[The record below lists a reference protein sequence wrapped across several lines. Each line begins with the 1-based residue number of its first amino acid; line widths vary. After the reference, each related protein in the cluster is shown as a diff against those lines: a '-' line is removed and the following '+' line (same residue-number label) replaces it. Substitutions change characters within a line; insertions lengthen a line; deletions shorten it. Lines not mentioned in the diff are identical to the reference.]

1 TIRCVKKL
9 FLLSVP
15 TGMKM
20 ASRLSHFPLLTP
32 VQPVVTI
39 SPTKDDPLSPCTLLL
54 CTVASF
60 YLREI
65 EIQWL
70 KNSQDVTE
78 VVFYGEELHNGDWT
92 HKTQVMLEDTPQRG
106 DVYTCQ
112 VQQASLET
120 PITVQWIRDYGG
132 LGTEAQVGRKLKV
145 PSHAHSWAP

>member
-1 TIRCVKKL
+1 
-9 FLLSVP
+9 
-15 TGMKM
+15 
-20 ASRLSHFPLLTP
+20 
-32 VQPVVTI
+32 QPVVTI

-112 VQQASLET
+112 SCGFNICQEQSVDGVRGGPAGSGHWICRALCLLE
-120 PITVQWIRDYGG
+120 
-132 LGTEAQVGRKLKV
+132 
-145 PSHAHSWAP
+145 